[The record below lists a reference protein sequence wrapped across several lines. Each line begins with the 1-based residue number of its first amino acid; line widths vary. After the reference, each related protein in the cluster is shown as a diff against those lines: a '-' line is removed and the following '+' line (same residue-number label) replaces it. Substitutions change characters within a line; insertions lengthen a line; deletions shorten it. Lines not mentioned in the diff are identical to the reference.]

1 MKYIDI
7 HGHVNLPQFDVDR
20 EEVFARAA
28 AAEVGMIIIGTDI
41 ESSVRAVE
49 LAHAHENVWAV
60 VGIHPTEVSALQR
73 PDLGGQASAVSVLK
87 ELSRNPKVVAI
98 GECGLDYVS
107 STPEE
112 ITQQK
117 ELFIQHILLAN
128 EIGKPLMLHVRNG
141 KEMKGAYQ
149 EALSILKVHAQVR
162 FNFHFFAGTPQD
174 AADIVALNGTISF
187 TGVLTFTKDYDVV
200 IRTVPLT
207 HIMSET
213 DCPFVAPIPYRGKR
227 NEPAYVIEVVKAI
240 ARIRGENE
248 TQVTE
253 QLLEN
258 ARDFFHP

>member
-7 HGHVNLPQFDVDR
+7 HSHVNLPQFDVDR

-28 AAEVGMIIIGTDI
+28 AAEVGMIIVGTDI
-41 ESSVRAVE
+41 ESSVRAVA
-49 LAHAHENVWAV
+49 LAHGHDNVWAI
-60 VGIHPTEVSALQR
+60 VGIHPTET
-73 PDLGGQASAVSVLK
+73 SVGVDFDTLK
-87 ELSRNPKVVAI
+87 KIAHDPKVVAI
-98 GECGLDYVS
+98 GECGLDYVH

-149 EALSILKVHAQVR
+149 EALDILKTHAKVR
-162 FNFHFFAGTPQD
+162 FNFHFFAGTQQD
-174 AADIVALNGTISF
+174 AADIIALNGTISF
-187 TGVLTFTKDYDVV
+187 TGVLTFTEDYDVV
-200 IRTVPLT
+200 IRSAPLT

-213 DCPFVAPIPYRGKR
+213 DCPFVAPVPYRGKR
-227 NEPAYVIEVVKAI
+227 NEPVYVIEVVKAI
-240 ARIRGENE
+240 ARIRKEE
-248 TQVTE
+248 EEEVRI

-258 ARDFFHP
+258 ARNFFNP